1 MEESNDNISNASYY
15 SHAYTD
21 DEDDKGA
28 AKTTGR
34 PKRGG
39 ECEGGTAKFQ
49 ILNENQNVTYGHTKM

>member
-1 MEESNDNISNASYY
+1 MEESNDNISNTSYY

-21 DEDDKGA
+21 DEDDKG

-39 ECEGGTAKFQ
+39 ECEGGTTKF
-49 ILNENQNVTYGHTKM
+49 